1 MPTTRRAHRT
11 THFRSKM
18 PRAAGL
24 TLFARLGK
32 PNAPLLPP
40 RGKGHECYPVAPLK
54 MSEYHE
60 PQEELDDRVRDLHRA
75 LSSLREEIEA
85 VDWYTQRAARAADD
99 QLRRV
104 IEHNRDEEIE
114 HACMTLEWLRR
125 VVPAWDEALRTYLFK
140 TGDIVGIEK
149 VAEGKE
155 AAETGAIAEAGAGPG
170 GTGRG
175 LGVGSLNSRSKE

>member
-1 MPTTRRAHRT
+1 
-11 THFRSKM
+11 
-18 PRAAGL
+18 
-24 TLFARLGK
+24 
-32 PNAPLLPP
+32 
-40 RGKGHECYPVAPLK
+40 

-60 PQEELDDRVRDLHRA
+60 PQEELTDHVRDLHRA

-99 QLRRV
+99 QLRKI

-125 VVPAWDEALRTYLFK
+125 AVPEWDEALRTYLFK
-140 TGDIVGIEK
+140 SGDIVGIEK

-155 AAETGAIAEAGAGPG
+155 AAEAGTVSPPATSG

-175 LGVGSLNSRSKE
+175 LGVGSLNDRSQR